1 MKSNLQREDKV
12 KMVISALA
20 PNGGTGE
27 FSYSKNSH
35 FQRQSLG
42 VEDSKIEE
50 EIEKKLDV
58 KALASA
64 SNMIIRIADF
74 GCATGPNTFVNAH
87 KVLEAMR
94 EKYKRQCP
102 NTEAKPEFHVFF
114 NDLPSNDFNT
124 LFTSLPEDRSYFACG
139 VPGSFYNRLFPH
151 SCIHFACSSLALH
164 FLSKSPE
171 VLQEKKSPAWNK
183 GRIHYTGASK
193 EVVDAY
199 ANQFA
204 EDVGKFLD
212 ARAMELV
219 PGGMLVIVM
228 PGVPHGMP
236 YSEVI
241 IGMMFDCMGSILID
255 LSKEGLF
262 DESKID
268 SFNFPFYAS
277 SPEEMRKAV
286 ERNGRFN
293 IERMELTNPV
303 PWLKNIE
310 KVIPDWIIHV
320 RVVMEAIF
328 SRHFGNEVTHQ
339 MFQRLT
345 KHMLDKLEILETKYR
360 DKVQLL
366 VVLQKKE

>member
-1 MKSNLQREDKV
+1 MNPVIYYDLTLSLVYDHERHSTNYLYFLNIWVNFFKYFLQKE
-12 KMVISALA
+12 
-20 PNGGTGE
+20 
-27 FSYSKNSH
+27 
-35 FQRQSLG
+35 SLG
-42 VEDSKIEE
+42 VEESKIEE

-64 SNMIIRIADF
+64 SNMTIRIADF
-74 GCATGPNTFVNAH
+74 GCATGPNTLVNAH
-87 KVLEAMR
+87 KVLEAMK

-102 NTEAKPEFHVFF
+102 NTEAKPEYHVFF

-124 LFTSLPEDRSYFACG
+124 FFTSLPEDRSCFACG

-183 GRIHYTGASK
+183 GRIHHTGASK

-236 YSEVI
+236 YSDVI
-241 IGMMFDCMGSILID
+241 NGMLFDCMGSILID
-255 LSKEGLF
+255 LSKEV
-262 DESKID
+262 IIY
-268 SFNFPFYAS
+268 NAFYVLECKQN
-277 SPEEMRKAV
+277 PTLNK
-286 ERNGRFN
+286 
-293 IERMELTNPV
+293 RMTDHEF
-303 PWLKNIE
+303 IY
-310 KVIPDWIIHV
+310 I
-320 RVVMEAIF
+320 
-328 SRHFGNEVTHQ
+328 
-339 MFQRLT
+339 
-345 KHMLDKLEILETKYR
+345 
-360 DKVQLL
+360 
-366 VVLQKKE
+366 